1 MKITILTTS
10 FPEYPGDLAGIFI
23 EHFAHELT
31 RQSLQV
37 RVIAPHSPNTP
48 KHELLDHVQVKRFQ
62 YFYPAKWQR
71 VSYGYGIPANVKA
84 SLWAKL
90 GLLPFLGTFFL
101 AALRHKN
108 TTDVYHA
115 HWIVS
120 GFVALLGQWIHH
132 KPIVLTVRGSDLNLF
147 RGKLF
152 TPVFRYIFRRVAAIT
167 TVSKILREKVLA
179 LGIAPEKV
187 HLIPNGVD
195 CFTFRPLP
203 RNEVRRK
210 LQLPSERII
219 VLWIGR
225 FVAIKG
231 VEFLIQAIPEVMS
244 SKPNVLFVLVG
255 TGELENALKAHVH
268 QMGLSD
274 AVMFAGKI
282 VQDQIPL
289 WLNAADILVLPSLN
303 EGRPN
308 VILEAMACEIPVVAT
323 AVGGIPEI
331 VHDHQNGFLV
341 APKDSVALAERLIT
355 LSQNNSLRKQMGT
368 TGRKMIFEMGL
379 SWEQCARQMDDI
391 YQRVA
396 AHYTSDKSRHKN

>member
-1 MKITILTTS
+1 MNITILTTS
-10 FPEYPGDLAGIFI
+10 FPEYHGDLAGIFV

-31 RQSLQV
+31 RQSFQV

-48 KHELLDHVQVKRFQ
+48 KSELLDKIQVKRFQ

-71 VSYGYGIPANVKA
+71 VSYGYGIPTNVK
-84 SLWAKL
+84 SSMWAKI
-90 GLLPFLGTFFL
+90 GLLPFLCVFFL
-101 AALRHKN
+101 AALRHRK

-120 GFVALLGQWIHH
+120 GFVALLGQWIHR
-132 KPIVLTVRGSDLNLF
+132 KPIVLTIRGSDLNLF

-152 TPVFRYIFRRVAAIT
+152 APLFRYIFRRVAAIT
-167 TVSKILREKVLA
+167 TVSEILRERVLA

-195 CFTFRPLP
+195 CSTFRPLP
-203 RNEVRRK
+203 WDEARGE
-210 LQLPSERII
+210 LQLSSERII

-225 FVAIKG
+225 FVSIKG
-231 VEFLIQAIPEVMS
+231 VEFLIQAIPGVVS
-244 SKPNVLFVLVG
+244 SEPKVLFVLVG
-255 TGELENALKAHVH
+255 SGELENAMKTHVQ

-282 VQDQIPL
+282 VQDKVPL

-323 AVGGIPEI
+323 SVGGIPEI
-331 VHDHQNGFLV
+331 VHDHKNGFLV
-341 APKDSVALAERLIT
+341 APKDPLVLAERLSI
-355 LSQNNSLRKQMGT
+355 LIKNPSLRTQMGKI
-368 TGRKMIFEMGL
+368 GRTMIFEMGL
-379 SWEQCARQMDDI
+379 SWEQCARQTNGI
-391 YQRVA
+391 YQRIT
-396 AHYTSDKSRHKN
+396 AH